1 MLHCKKTLIFD
12 ACVQPCVLCA
22 VSNRPR
28 YFCCMLVFHLCSL
41 APLLFDTSVICHL
54 CYLAAVTT
62 NPTEKNKYK
71 INTQR
76 NLETPK
82 RALKASFREQYIKN
96 KVEDWVKHLQLLSYY
111 AQGRWYSSR
120 VKQYQCYHFTLRS
133 FPYNKNEKS
142 LHFPTQSET
151 KNAIIFSYNIWSWN
165 TTYYIPGA
173 DPASEV
179 RGGSDFSNIW

>member
-1 MLHCKKTLIFD
+1 
-12 ACVQPCVLCA
+12 
-22 VSNRPR
+22 
-28 YFCCMLVFHLCSL
+28 MLVFHLCSL

-54 CYLAAVTT
+54 CYLVAVTT

-111 AQGRWYSSR
+111 AQGR
-120 VKQYQCYHFTLRS
+120 
-133 FPYNKNEKS
+133 
-142 LHFPTQSET
+142 
-151 KNAIIFSYNIWSWN
+151 
-165 TTYYIPGA
+165 
-173 DPASEV
+173 
-179 RGGSDFSNIW
+179 